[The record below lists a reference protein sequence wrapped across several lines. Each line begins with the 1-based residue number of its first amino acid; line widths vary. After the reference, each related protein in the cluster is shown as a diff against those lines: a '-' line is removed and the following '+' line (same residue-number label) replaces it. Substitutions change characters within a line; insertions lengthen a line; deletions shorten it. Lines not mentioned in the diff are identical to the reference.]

1 MTQTGPRRE
10 AYRADALLDCARL
23 DTSRTLQHLG
33 THPDGLHEGEASL
46 RLRRYGPNE
55 VLVGGRRPVV
65 LRILDN
71 LRNPLIILLMALGV
85 ISYLT
90 GDIRATIMIGVM
102 VVLGVVLRFVQ
113 EMRSDK
119 AVEKLKALVAM
130 KATVIRD
137 GEKRDVPVATVVPG
151 DIILLSAGD
160 MVPADVRL
168 LAAHDLYMNESALTG
183 ESMPVEKREGIA
195 SGPMS
200 DPLGLPMLCF
210 QGSHVQTG
218 SATAVA
224 VLTGAD
230 TYFGRLAESISG
242 ERAPTGFDAGIN
254 AFTWL
259 IIRFMMVL
267 VPLVFVVNGL
277 SKGNWLDAFLF
288 ALAVAVGMT
297 PEMLPMIVTV
307 NLSKG
312 AIAMS
317 RRKVIVKRLNAIQ
330 DLGAMDVLCTDK
342 TGTLTE
348 GRIVLIR
355 HVDVEGN
362 EREEILHYA
371 FLNSYFETGLKNVMD
386 VAVLEHE
393 HLEETLVRA
402 KGYTK
407 IDEIPFDFERRRLSV
422 VVDDAQGERTLICKG
437 AVEEMVAHCS
447 HIMVRGE
454 VLPLDSA
461 HHYPLSE
468 KLVERFNEQ
477 GFRVVALAFR
487 TIPRESRAYTVADE
501 SDLTLMGYLAF
512 LDPPKESAANALRE
526 LHQSNISVKVLTGDN
541 GVITGSICRQ
551 VGLPVEGILLGSA
564 INLMNDEQL
573 AGQVE
578 SNTIFA
584 KLSPV
589 HKERVIKALQHRG
602 HVVGC
607 MGDGINDA
615 PALKWSDVGISVD
628 TAVDI
633 AKESSDIILLE
644 RSLLVLNDGVI
655 EGRRV
660 FGNVIK
666 YIKMAASSNFGNM
679 LSVIGASIF
688 LPFLPMLPIQVLTNN
703 LLYDLSQTT
712 IPTDDVDAEW
722 LARPRTWA
730 IGDIRRFILRVGPV
744 SSIFDYATFFIMLS
758 IFNCWSNPALFHTG
772 WFIESLFTQTL
783 IIHVIRTDKIPLVES
798 RASTPLIITSL
809 LIVAFGSWL
818 PYSPLAGAL
827 GLVALPWLYW
837 VLLGVMLVC
846 YVALTQSIKN
856 WLLRKE
862 SETDNRRGA
871 GIPA

>member
-1 MTQTGPRRE
+1 MGNRHEKMTKPGSRHDASRY
-10 AYRADALLDCARL
+10 AALLECARL
-23 DTSRTLQHLG
+23 DAGQTLQHLG
-33 THPDGLHEGEASL
+33 TRFDGLREDEVLL
-46 RLRRYGPNE
+46 RLQRYGPNE
-55 VLVGGRRPVV
+55 VLAGRARPAVF
-65 LRILDN
+65 RILDN
-71 LRNPLIILLMALGV
+71 LRNPLLILLMVLGV

-90 GDIRATIMIGVM
+90 GDIRATVMIGVM
-102 VVLGVVLRFVQ
+102 VVLGIVLRFVQ

-119 AVEKLKALVAM
+119 AAEKLKALVAM

-137 GEKRDVPVATVVPG
+137 GETRDVPAATVVPG

-160 MVPADVRL
+160 MVPADARL
-168 LAAHDLYMNESALTG
+168 LATHDLYMNESALTG
-183 ESMPVEKREGIA
+183 ESMPAEKSAGIA
-195 SGPMS
+195 TDDTA
-200 DPLGLPMLCF
+200 DPLALPMLCF

-224 VLTGAD
+224 VVTGAG
-230 TYFGRLAESISG
+230 TYFGRVAESIAG
-242 ERAPTGFDAGIN
+242 ERVPTGFDTGIN

-259 IIRFMMVL
+259 IIRFLLVL

-288 ALAVAVGMT
+288 AMAVAVGMT

-330 DLGAMDVLCTDK
+330 NLGAMDVLCTDK

-362 EREEILHYA
+362 EREDILRYA
-371 FLNSYFETGLKNVMD
+371 YLNSYFETGLKNVMD

-393 HLEETLVRA
+393 HLEETLVRGS
-402 KGYTK
+402 GYTK

-422 VVDDAQGERTLICKG
+422 VVDDARGERTLICKG
-437 AVEEMVAHCS
+437 AVEEVIAHCS
-447 HIMVRGE
+447 HIMVQGKT
-454 VLPLDSA
+454 LPLDSS

-468 KLVERFNEQ
+468 ELVENFSEQ
-477 GFRVVALAFR
+477 GFRVVALASR
-487 TIPRESRAYTVADE
+487 TLPRASRSYTVADE
-501 SDLTLMGYLAF
+501 SGLTLMGYLAF
-512 LDPPKESAANALRE
+512 LDPPKETAATALQE
-526 LHQSNISVKVLTGDN
+526 LHRSNIVVKVLTGDN
-541 GVITGSICRQ
+541 GAITGSICRQ

-564 INLMNDEQL
+564 IDEMSDEEL
-573 AGQVE
+573 AAQVE

-584 KLSPV
+584 KLSPF
-589 HKERVIKALQHRG
+589 HKERVVKALQHRG

-615 PALKWSDVGISVD
+615 PALKASDVGISVD

-679 LSVIGASIF
+679 FSVIGASLF
-688 LPFLPMLPIQVLTNN
+688 LPFLPMLPIQVLTVN

-712 IPTDDVDAEW
+712 IPTDDVDAGW
-722 LARPRTWA
+722 LAMPRTWA
-730 IGDIRRFILRVGPV
+730 IGDIRRFILRIGPI
-744 SSIFDYATFFIMLS
+744 SSIFDYATFFIMLY
-758 IFNCWSNPALFHTG
+758 IFDCWSNPALFHTG

-783 IIHVIRTDKIPLVES
+783 IIHVIRTDKIPFVES

-809 LIVAFGSWL
+809 LIVAFGAWL

-827 GLVALPWLYW
+827 GLVPLPWLYW
-837 VLLGVMLVC
+837 VLLGVMAVC
-846 YVALTQSIKN
+846 YVALTQGVKN
-856 WLLRKE
+856 WLLRKR
-862 SETDNRRGA
+862 SEPSA
-871 GIPA
+871 